1 MARVF
6 LVGFWDTVSNLI
18 LRNRLLIITLLILVT
33 AFFVNHWQYI
43 KFSNTEAN
51 LLPDTHEVNL
61 EYLDFTD
68 KFGEEGNLI
77 VIGVKDSLL
86 FTSTNLN
93 AWNKLSKVLKD
104 TNFVESVIAI
114 GDLQKLKKDN
124 KKKQF
129 YLEPFIQ
136 DTIKSDLEL
145 ITLKKEL
152 FEKYPFYDEFLF
164 NTKSKSV
171 RTAIHLKKSIVNEIG
186 RETYINTVLTPK
198 VEAFENKYGID
209 IKISGMPY
217 VRTKNADNI
226 KREISTFVIL
236 ALIIT
241 SIIFF
246 LFFRS
251 FRATFISLFVVM
263 IGVVWTVGILG
274 LFIVNTPAGDFEISV
289 LTGLIPPLI
298 IVIGIPNCI
307 FLINKYQHEV
317 NEHGNKAKSL
327 QRVITKIG
335 NATLM
340 TNVTTASGFATF
352 IITDSKL
359 LEEFGIVASLS
370 ILAIFVLCILIIPI
384 IYSFLPIPEEKH
396 LEHLNKIWINSLGDW
411 IENTVKK
418 SKINIYIISIILLV
432 MSIIGI
438 YQIRISGSIIDDM
451 PQKADWFDDIMFY
464 EKEFNG
470 IMPLEILIDTKREKG
485 VTKLSTIKKMSQIE
499 DVILEIP
506 ELSKPVSM
514 VSLVKYSKQA
524 YYNGNPK
531 YYQVPTPQENPFILS
546 YAKNSN
552 SDSDVDL
559 IRNYVDSTGQYTR
572 ITTFMKDMEI
582 EKMEEI
588 EERLNNKM
596 NKIMPHKVVGSGS
609 LGKITKRKKSGQK
622 IFHYFQKIKGT
633 IQESILQQ
641 EPLLHD
647 IKQENF
653 EETVS
658 PGDKVINITDN
669 TSARVISVTDNST
682 LVLSENIMHEGEEY
696 KIISE
701 RFSITGKAYLFQKG
715 TKYLVK
721 NLILSLSLAIFLIA
735 GLMAYMFRSTKMIF
749 ISLIP
754 NILPLVVTAG
764 LMGYLGVAI
773 KPSTILIFSI
783 AFGIA
788 VDDTIHFL
796 AKYRQELIANNW
808 EVHKSVY
815 NALRETGVSMFY
827 TSIVLFFGFSVFT
840 VSDFGGTVA
849 LGALVS
855 ATLLFAMLS
864 NLLLLPSMLLS
875 LEGSIANE
883 KVLKEPLIKIIED
896 DEVVN

>member
-6 LVGFWDTVSNLI
+6 LVGFWDSVSNLI
-18 LRNRLLIITLLILVT
+18 LRNRILIISFLILAT
-33 AFFVNHWQYI
+33 SFFISQWQYI

-51 LLPDTHEVNL
+51 LLPDKHEVNL

-77 VIGVKDSLL
+77 VIGIKDSLL
-86 FTSTNLN
+86 FTIENLN
-93 AWNKLSKVLKD
+93 AWNNLSKVLKD

-114 GDLQKLKKDN
+114 GDLQKLKKD
-124 KKKQF
+124 KKKQQF
-129 YLEPFIQ
+129 YLEPFIK
-136 DTIKSDLEL
+136 DTITSDIEL
-145 ITLKKEL
+145 ISIKKEL

-164 NTKSKSV
+164 NTKTKSV
-171 RTAIHLKKSIVNEIG
+171 RTAIHLKKSIVNEVG
-186 RETYINTVLTPK
+186 RETYINSVLIPK
-198 VEAFENKYGID
+198 VESFEAKYNLD

-217 VRTKNADNI
+217 VRTKNAENI
-226 KREISTFVIL
+226 KSEISTFVIL

-251 FRATFISLFVVM
+251 YRATFISLFVVM

-274 LFIVNTPAGDFEISV
+274 LFIINTPPGDFEISV

-317 NEHGNKAKSL
+317 NKHGNKAKSL
-327 QRVITKIG
+327 QKVITKIG

-352 IITDSKL
+352 IITNSKL
-359 LEEFGIVASLS
+359 LKEFGIVASLS
-370 ILAIFVLCILIIPI
+370 ILAIFILCILIIPI

-396 LEHLNKIWINSLGDW
+396 LEHLNRTWINSLGDW
-411 IENTVKK
+411 IEKTVKK
-418 SKINIYIISIILLV
+418 SKINIYITSVLLLV
-432 MSIIGI
+432 TSIIGI

-470 IMPLEILIDTKREKG
+470 IMPLEILINTKRKKG
-485 VTKLSTIKKMSQIE
+485 VTKLSTIKKMSKIE

-506 ELSKPVSM
+506 ELSKPISM

-531 YYQVPTPQENPFILS
+531 YYQVPTSQENSFILS
-546 YAKNSN
+546 YAKNST

-559 IRNYVDSTGQYTR
+559 IKNYVDSTGQYTR
-572 ITTFMKDMEI
+572 ITAFMKDMEI

-588 EERLNNKM
+588 EKKLNYEIS
-596 NKIMPHKVVGSGS
+596 KIMPS
-609 LGKITKRKKSGQK
+609 
-622 IFHYFQKIKGT
+622 
-633 IQESILQQ
+633 
-641 EPLLHD
+641 D
-647 IKQENF
+647 NF
-653 EETVS
+653 EV
-658 PGDKVINITDN
+658 
-669 TSARVISVTDNST
+669 
-682 LVLSENIMHEGEEY
+682 
-696 KIISE
+696 
-701 RFSITGKAYLFQKG
+701 SITGKAYLFQKG

-735 GLMAYMFRSTKMIF
+735 LLMAYMFRSLKMIF

-754 NILPLVVTAG
+754 NLLPLIVTAG

-796 AKYRQELIANNW
+796 AKYRQELITNNW
-808 EVHKSVY
+808 EVKKSVY

-840 VSDFGGTVA
+840 VSNFGGTVA

-875 LEGSIANE
+875 LEDSIANE

-896 DEVVN
+896 EDVVN

>member
-6 LVGFWDTVSNLI
+6 LVGFWDAVSNLI
-18 LRNRLLIITLLILVT
+18 LRNRLIIITLLIIAT
-33 AFFVNHWQYI
+33 SFFISQWQYI

-51 LLPDTHEVNL
+51 LLPDNHEVNL
-61 EYLDFTD
+61 QYLDFTD

-86 FTSTNLN
+86 FTPKNLN

-104 TNFVESVIAI
+104 TNFIESVIAI
-114 GDLQKLKKDN
+114 GDLQKLKKD
-124 KKKQF
+124 KKRQQF
-129 YLEPFIQ
+129 YLEPFIN

-145 ITLKKEL
+145 ISLKKEL

-164 NTKSKSV
+164 NTETQSV
-171 RTAIHLKKSIVNEIG
+171 RTAIHLKKSIVNEPA
-186 RETYINTVLTPK
+186 REEYINTVLIPK
-198 VEAFENKYGID
+198 VRDFENNYGID

-217 VRTKNADNI
+217 VRTKNAENI
-226 KREISTFVIL
+226 KSEISTFVIL

-251 FRATFISLFVVM
+251 YRATFISLFVVM
-263 IGVVWTVGILG
+263 VGVVWSVGILG
-274 LFIVNTPAGDFEISV
+274 LFIINTPPGDFEISV

-352 IITDSKL
+352 IITNSKL
-359 LEEFGIVASLS
+359 LKEFGIVASLS

-396 LEHLNKIWINSLGDW
+396 LEHLNKRWITSLGDW

-418 SKINIYIISIILLV
+418 SKINIYIISIALLV
-432 MSIIGI
+432 FSIIGI

-470 IMPLEILIDTKREKG
+470 IMPLEILIDTKRKKG
-485 VTKLSTIKKMSQIE
+485 VTKLSTIKKMSKIE

-506 ELSKPVSM
+506 ELSKPISM

-531 YYQVPTPQENPFILS
+531 YYQVPTSQENSFILS
-546 YAKNSN
+546 YAKNST

-559 IRNYVDSTGQYTR
+559 IKNYVDSTGQYTR
-572 ITTFMKDMEI
+572 ITAFMKDMEI
-582 EKMEEI
+582 ERMEAI
-588 EERLNNKM
+588 EERLNYEIS
-596 NKIMPHKVVGSGS
+596 KIMPS
-609 LGKITKRKKSGQK
+609 
-622 IFHYFQKIKGT
+622 
-633 IQESILQQ
+633 
-641 EPLLHD
+641 D
-647 IKQENF
+647 NF
-653 EETVS
+653 EV
-658 PGDKVINITDN
+658 
-669 TSARVISVTDNST
+669 
-682 LVLSENIMHEGEEY
+682 
-696 KIISE
+696 
-701 RFSITGKAYLFQKG
+701 SITGKAYLFQKG

-735 GLMAYMFRSTKMIF
+735 MLMAYMFRSAKMIF
-749 ISLIP
+749 VSLIP
-754 NILPLVVTAG
+754 NLLPLIVTAG

-808 EVHKSVY
+808 EINKSVY

-855 ATLLFAMLS
+855 ATLLFAMLA

-875 LEGSIANE
+875 LEGTIANE

-896 DEVVN
+896 EDATN

>member
-6 LVGFWDTVSNLI
+6 LVGFWDSVSNLI
-18 LRNRLLIITLLILVT
+18 LRNRLLIITLLILAT
-33 AFFVNHWQYI
+33 SFFVNHWQYI
-43 KFSNTEAN
+43 KFSNSEAN

-61 EYLDFTD
+61 QYLDFTD

-86 FTSTNLN
+86 FTTKNLN

-114 GDLQKLKKDN
+114 GDLQKLKKD
-124 KKKQF
+124 KQKQQF

-145 ITLKKEL
+145 ISLKKEL
-152 FEKYPFYDEFLF
+152 FEEYPFYDEFLF
-164 NTKSKSV
+164 NTKSKAV
-171 RTAIHLKKSIVNEIG
+171 RTAIHLKKSIVNESG
-186 RETYINTVLTPK
+186 REDYINTVLIPQ
-198 VEAFENKYGID
+198 VEAFESKYGLD
-209 IKISGMPY
+209 VKISGMPY

-226 KREISTFVIL
+226 KSEISTFVIL

-251 FRATFISLFVVM
+251 FRATFISLFVVI

-274 LFIVNTPAGDFEISV
+274 LFIINTPAGDFEISV

-396 LEHLNKIWINSLGDW
+396 LEHLNKNWINSLGDW

-418 SKINIYIISIILLV
+418 SKINIYIISIMLLV
-432 MSIIGI
+432 TSIVGI

-470 IMPLEILIDTKREKG
+470 IMPLEILIDTKRKKG

-506 ELSKPVSM
+506 ELSKPISM

-531 YYQVPTPQENPFILS
+531 YYQVPTSQENSFILS
-546 YAKNSN
+546 YAKNST

-559 IRNYVDSTGQYTR
+559 IKNYVDSTGQYTR

-588 EERLNNKM
+588 EEKLNYEIS
-596 NKIMPHKVVGSGS
+596 KIMP
-609 LGKITKRKKSGQK
+609 
-622 IFHYFQKIKGT
+622 
-633 IQESILQQ
+633 
-641 EPLLHD
+641 
-647 IKQENF
+647 
-653 EETVS
+653 
-658 PGDKVINITDN
+658 
-669 TSARVISVTDNST
+669 
-682 LVLSENIMHEGEEY
+682 SENYEV
-696 KIISE
+696 
-701 RFSITGKAYLFQKG
+701 SITGKAYLFQKG

-735 GLMAYMFRSTKMIF
+735 GLMAYMFRSIKMIF

-754 NILPLVVTAG
+754 NILPLIVTAG
-764 LMGYLGVAI
+764 LMGYLGVPI

-855 ATLLFAMLS
+855 ATLLFAMLA

-883 KVLKEPLIKIIED
+883 KVLKEPSIKIIEGD
-896 DEVVN
+896 NLVN

>member
-6 LVGFWDTVSNLI
+6 LVGFWDAVSNLI
-18 LRNRLLIITLLILVT
+18 LRNRLIIITLLIIAT
-33 AFFVNHWQYI
+33 SFFVSQWQYI

-51 LLPDTHEVNL
+51 LLPDNHEVNL
-61 EYLDFTD
+61 QYLEFTD

-86 FTSTNLN
+86 FTPKNLN

-104 TNFVESVIAI
+104 TNFIESVIAI
-114 GDLQKLKKDN
+114 GDLQKLKKD
-124 KKKQF
+124 KQRQQF
-129 YLEPFIQ
+129 YLEPFIK

-145 ITLKKEL
+145 ISLKKEL

-164 NTKSKSV
+164 NTETKSV
-171 RTAIHLKKSIVNEIG
+171 RTAIHLKKSIVNEPA
-186 RETYINTVLTPK
+186 REEYINTVLIPK
-198 VEAFENKYGID
+198 VRDFENKYGID

-217 VRTKNADNI
+217 VRTKNAENI
-226 KREISTFVIL
+226 KSELSTFVIL

-251 FRATFISLFVVM
+251 YRATFISLFVVM
-263 IGVVWTVGILG
+263 VGVVWSVGILG
-274 LFIVNTPAGDFEISV
+274 LFIINTPPGDFEISV

-370 ILAIFVLCILIIPI
+370 ILAIFVLSILIIPI

-396 LEHLNKIWINSLGDW
+396 LEHLNKRWITSLGDW

-418 SKINIYIISIILLV
+418 SKINIYIISIALLV
-432 MSIIGI
+432 FSIIGI

-470 IMPLEILIDTKREKG
+470 IMPLEILIDTKRKKG
-485 VTKLSTIKKMSQIE
+485 VTKLSTIKKMSKIE
-499 DVILEIP
+499 DVISEIP
-506 ELSKPVSM
+506 ELSKPISM

-531 YYQVPTPQENPFILS
+531 YYQVPTSQENSFILS
-546 YAKNSN
+546 YAKNST

-559 IRNYVDSTGQYTR
+559 IRNYVDSTGRYTR
-572 ITTFMKDMEI
+572 ITAFMKDMEI
-582 EKMEEI
+582 ERMEAI
-588 EERLNNKM
+588 EEKLNYEIS
-596 NKIMPHKVVGSGS
+596 KIMPS
-609 LGKITKRKKSGQK
+609 
-622 IFHYFQKIKGT
+622 
-633 IQESILQQ
+633 
-641 EPLLHD
+641 D
-647 IKQENF
+647 NF
-653 EETVS
+653 EV
-658 PGDKVINITDN
+658 
-669 TSARVISVTDNST
+669 
-682 LVLSENIMHEGEEY
+682 
-696 KIISE
+696 
-701 RFSITGKAYLFQKG
+701 SITGKAYLFQKG

-735 GLMAYMFRSTKMIF
+735 MLMAYMFRSVKMIF
-749 ISLIP
+749 VSLIP
-754 NILPLVVTAG
+754 NLLPLIVTAG

-796 AKYRQELIANNW
+796 AKYRQELIANKW
-808 EVHKSVY
+808 EINKSVY

-875 LEGSIANE
+875 LEGAIANE

-896 DEVVN
+896 EDATNQI

>member
-6 LVGFWDTVSNLI
+6 LVGFWDSVSNLI
-18 LRNRLLIITLLILVT
+18 LKNRILIIALLVLAT
-33 AFFVNHWQYI
+33 SFFISQWQYI

-51 LLPDTHEVNL
+51 LLPDNHEVNL
-61 EYLDFTD
+61 EYLDFTN

-77 VIGVKDSLL
+77 VIGIKDSLL
-86 FTSTNLN
+86 FTTENLN
-93 AWNKLSKVLKD
+93 AWNNLSKVLKD
-104 TNFVESVIAI
+104 TSFVESVIAI
-114 GDLQKLKKDN
+114 GDLQKLKKD
-124 KKKQF
+124 KKKQQF
-129 YLEPFIQ
+129 YLEPFIK
-136 DTIKSDLEL
+136 DTITSDIEL
-145 ITLKKEL
+145 ISIKKEL

-164 NTKSKSV
+164 NTKTKSV
-171 RTAIHLKKSIVNEIG
+171 RTAIHLKKSIVNEPA
-186 RETYINTVLTPK
+186 RETYINTVLIPK
-198 VEAFENKYGID
+198 VKSFESKYNLD

-217 VRTKNADNI
+217 VRTKNAENI
-226 KREISTFVIL
+226 KSEISTFVIL

-251 FRATFISLFVVM
+251 YRATFISLFVVM

-274 LFIVNTPAGDFEISV
+274 LFIINTPPGDFEISV

-317 NEHGNKAKSL
+317 NKHGNKAKSL
-327 QRVITKIG
+327 QKVITKIG

-352 IITDSKL
+352 IITNSKL
-359 LEEFGIVASLS
+359 LKEFGIVASLS
-370 ILAIFVLCILIIPI
+370 ILAIFILCILIIPI

-396 LEHLNKIWINSLGDW
+396 LEHLNRTWINSLGNW
-411 IENTVKK
+411 IEKTVKK
-418 SKINIYIISIILLV
+418 SKINIYIISVLLLV
-432 MSIIGI
+432 TSIIGI

-470 IMPLEILIDTKREKG
+470 IMPLEILINTKRKKG
-485 VTKLSTIKKMSQIE
+485 VTKLSTIKKMSEIE

-506 ELSKPVSM
+506 ELSKPISM

-531 YYQVPTPQENPFILS
+531 YYQVPTSQENSFILS
-546 YAKNSN
+546 YAKNST

-559 IRNYVDSTGQYTR
+559 IKNYVDSTGQYTR
-572 ITTFMKDMEI
+572 ITAFMKDMEI

-588 EERLNNKM
+588 EKKLNYEIS
-596 NKIMPHKVVGSGS
+596 KIMPSN
-609 LGKITKRKKSGQK
+609 
-622 IFHYFQKIKGT
+622 
-633 IQESILQQ
+633 
-641 EPLLHD
+641 
-647 IKQENF
+647 NF
-653 EETVS
+653 EV
-658 PGDKVINITDN
+658 
-669 TSARVISVTDNST
+669 
-682 LVLSENIMHEGEEY
+682 
-696 KIISE
+696 
-701 RFSITGKAYLFQKG
+701 SITGKAYLFQKG

-721 NLILSLSLAIFLIA
+721 NLIISLSLAIFLIA
-735 GLMAYMFRSTKMIF
+735 LLMAYMFRSLKMIF

-754 NILPLVVTAG
+754 NLLPLIVTAG

-796 AKYRQELIANNW
+796 AKYRQELITNNW
-808 EVHKSVY
+808 EVKKSVY

-840 VSDFGGTVA
+840 VSNFGGTVA

-896 DEVVN
+896 EDVVN